1 MLRQFRDINAKV
13 VTFITHPAV
22 LLLHDAAVIW
32 PQQIEGGQSEFDI
45 NTRKLLEGRENW
57 EDFNAIGFN

>member
-13 VTFITHPAV
+13 VTFIIHPAV
-22 LLLHDAAVIW
+22 SLLHDIW

>member
-22 LLLHDAAVIW
+22 SLLHDAAVIW

-45 NTRKLLEGRENW
+45 NTSKLLEGRENW